1 VDLILAGGTPNAVA
15 ARAATRTIPIVMAG
29 ATTPVEV
36 GLVQSLSHPGAT
48 SRG

>member
-1 VDLILAGGTPNAVA
+1 MDLILAGGTPNAVA
-15 ARAATRTIPIVMAG
+15 ARAATRTIPIVMVG
-29 ATTPVEV
+29 ATTSVEV